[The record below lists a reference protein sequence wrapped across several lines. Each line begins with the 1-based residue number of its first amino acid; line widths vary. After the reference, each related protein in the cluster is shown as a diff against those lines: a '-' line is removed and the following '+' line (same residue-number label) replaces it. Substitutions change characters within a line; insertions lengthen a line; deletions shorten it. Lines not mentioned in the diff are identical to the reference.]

1 MTTRV
6 LFIGE
11 GSSDNGLVQHVE
23 SIAARKGLVASI
35 TVPDFGLLRLPT
47 GHSVRDKLRAAREL
61 HGFYD
66 LAVVQRDADRGPA
79 QDRKDEIAEAV
90 RAEWPGLQHVAVV
103 PVRMLEAWLLLDEAC
118 LRQVAENPRGR
129 VSLDLPK
136 GTAAE
141 KVADPKQLLKDLLA
155 RASEY
160 KGRRLSQFQKRFSQH
175 RLRMLELLDPE
186 GPVTCLPSWQNFV
199 KDLDEAFETLRS
211 G

>member
-11 GSSDNGLVQHVE
+11 GSSDNGLVRHVE
-23 SIAARKGLVASI
+23 SIAARKGLEASI

-47 GHSVRDKLRAAREL
+47 GHSVRDKLRVAREL
-61 HGFYD
+61 HGSYD
-66 LAVVQRDADRGPA
+66 LVVVQRDADRGPA
-79 QDRKDEIAEAV
+79 QDRRDEIAEAV
-90 RAEWPGLQHVAVV
+90 RAEWPRLQHVAVV

-141 KVADPKQLLKDLLA
+141 KVADPKQLLKDSLA

-160 KGRRLSQFQKRFSQH
+160 KGRRLAQFQKRFSQH

-186 GPVTCLPSWQNFV
+186 GPVAGLPSWQHFV
-199 KDLDEAFETLRS
+199 KDLNEAFESLS
-211 G
+211 Q